1 MNGWNDK
8 VQGILETWFAGEEI
22 GNAAADVILGNYNP
36 SGKLPIT
43 FPKRWE
49 DCSAYKSYK
58 AKDSVSEY
66 SDGIFVGYRH
76 FDAGNIE
83 PLYPF
88 GYGLSY
94 TNFAYKDLKVQGLK
108 KDNNEYYKV
117 SFTLENTGKLNG
129 TEIAQL
135 YVGAVDSKIERAPK
149 ELKAFRN
156 ISLKAGETAK
166 IEINIDKNAFS
177 YYDTA
182 KKEWTT
188 DPGKYEILIGSSS
201 RDIRLK
207 EAVDIK

>member
-1 MNGWNDK
+1 M
-8 VQGILETWFAGEEI
+8 
-22 GNAAADVILGNYNP
+22 
-36 SGKLPIT
+36 
-43 FPKRWE
+43 
-49 DCSAYKSYK
+49 
-58 AKDSVSEY
+58 
-66 SDGIFVGYRH
+66 
-76 FDAGNIE
+76 
-83 PLYPF
+83 
-88 GYGLSY
+88 
-94 TNFAYKDLKVQGLK
+94 
-108 KDNNEYYKV
+108 
-117 SFTLENTGKLNG
+117 ENTGKLNG

-149 ELKAFRN
+149 ELKAFRK

-166 IEINIDKNAFS
+166 IEINIDKNAFA